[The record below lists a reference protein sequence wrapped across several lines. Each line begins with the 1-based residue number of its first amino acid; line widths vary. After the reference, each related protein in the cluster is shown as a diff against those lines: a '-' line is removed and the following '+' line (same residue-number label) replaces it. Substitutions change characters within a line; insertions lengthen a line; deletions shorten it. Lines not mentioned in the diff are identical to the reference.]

1 MSPAHPHTDPHARF
15 RHLSITLPPQ
25 DYPFIA
31 DEMLAMSGILNEM
44 EPEELDAELANFMRT
59 GTSEK
64 LTLEQVIE
72 LQRAKMRADGIVGT
86 PVTEESLAVWK
97 AARAERKRAANA
109 ALVEAELKK
118 KKGGKGLSILR

>member
-1 MSPAHPHTDPHARF
+1 
-15 RHLSITLPPQ
+15 
-25 DYPFIA
+25 
-31 DEMLAMSGILNEM
+31 MLAMSGILNEM